1 MNAVTDHQ
9 TSPTRVIPGRRVA
22 GMAALLLL
30 ATTPA
35 SAGPP
40 PDPLGSVVWDT
51 LAATVFGDA
60 PVLFDERVK
69 VLAPA
74 DVENALAMPLAV
86 DASALPDVRELV
98 LLADLNPFPVVLRF
112 EPLAAAPVIATR
124 IKIQQATA
132 VRGAARTADGVWHV
146 NGRLVDAAGG
156 GCAAPP
162 EAYAAA
168 DWSSHLGEVQGRV
181 WPEAGAAARLKLR
194 IRHPMDTGLSA
205 GIPAF
210 FIETLT
216 VSAEDGR
223 PLARI
228 HPLEPVSEDPVF
240 TLEPRLPPG
249 TRALRLTGRDN
260 NGGEIAAS
268 IPVTEPG
275 Q

>member
-1 MNAVTDHQ
+1 MSTVADHRPPRGARSLRAVAMT
-9 TSPTRVIPGRRVA
+9 
-22 GMAALLLL
+22 ALLLL
-30 ATTPA
+30 AIATPA
-35 SAGPP
+35 RAEPP
-40 PDPLGSVVWDT
+40 PDPLGSVVWET

-60 PVLFDERVK
+60 PVVFDERVT

-86 DASALPDVRELV
+86 DASALPDVREMV
-98 LLADLNPFPVVLRF
+98 LLADLNPFPVVLRY

-162 EAYAAA
+162 DSYAAA
-168 DWSSHLGEVQGRV
+168 DWSHHLGEVQGRL
-181 WPEAGAAARLKLR
+181 WPDRGGAARLKLR

-216 VSAEDGR
+216 VTAEDGR

-268 IPVTEPG
+268 IPVAGAG